1 MQMLFMDLD
10 QAFICTTESRPEPL
24 RDNRPEFRRIQGNQ
38 GVLPTCSPDSGEDET
53 LEALHATL
61 MLLAEEERYPEA
73 LVVIQKMMDL
83 VTEELGISR
92 DATKL
97 NKSHVGHAV
106 MKSMTLFRF
115 HLLLIKTEAYIHCQ
129 IGNLDLAEMSLQKV
143 LEFDG
148 SNRLGARELLD
159 ALPRQRLNS

>member
-1 MQMLFMDLD
+1 MQMLFKDLD
-10 QAFICTTESRPEPL
+10 QAFICTLELHPHSL
-24 RDNRPEFRRIQGNQ
+24 RLDRHAFQ
-38 GVLPTCSPDSGEDET
+38 LSDSGET
-53 LEALHATL
+53 LERLHEKL
-61 MLLAEEERYPEA
+61 MLLAEDERYPEA
-73 LVVIQKMMDL
+73 LEVTHRMLDF

-115 HLLLIKTEAYIHCQ
+115 HLLLLKTEAYLHSQ
-129 IGNLDLAEMSLQKV
+129 TGNLDLAKRSLEKV

-148 SNRLGARELLD
+148 SNRLGARELLESL
-159 ALPRQRLNS
+159 APHLHS